1 MNPVDLLKETL
12 EHYLTFGGSDI
23 REWLLEENKRL
34 HDEGIKVNDSL
45 GLPAAEYV
53 RSPELRARWLLG
65 GLRGIFL
72 ADTRGVQLIVMVGRW
87 AAEAKKALIVAGV
100 LEDDG
105 DPSEPPLVVEMAKGR
120 SVGQGYAHVIAADEV
135 LKHKD
140 QWADALQKYQ
150 DSH

>member
-34 HDEGIKVNDSL
+34 HTEGIKVNDSL

-87 AAEAKKALIVAGV
+87 AAEAKKALILAGV
-100 LEDDG
+100 TIENDPEPTELANMLAQPTTVDSIVADVLE
-105 DPSEPPLVVEMAKGR
+105 
-120 SVGQGYAHVIAADEV
+120 
-135 LKHKD
+135 HKD

-150 DSH
+150 DNH